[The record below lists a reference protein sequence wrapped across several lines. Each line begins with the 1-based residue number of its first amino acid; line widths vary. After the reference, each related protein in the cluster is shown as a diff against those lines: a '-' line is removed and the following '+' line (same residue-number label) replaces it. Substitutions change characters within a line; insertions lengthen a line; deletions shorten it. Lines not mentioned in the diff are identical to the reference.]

1 MAEDDLRTFIRE
13 MTTRHERTIDR
24 LVRGFERNTELL
36 VAAVNDM
43 RAEIADQ
50 RKQIQANTQAVLSV
64 LDRLN

>member
-1 MAEDDLRTFIRE
+1 MAEDDLRAFIRE
-13 MTTRHERTIDR
+13 LTVRHERSIER
-24 LVRGFERNTELL
+24 LVRGLERQMDAFVSALNE
-36 VAAVNDM
+36 M